1 MKKLLVVAAFVF
13 MASMS
18 YAQWATNGTH
28 IYNTNTGFV
37 GIGISAPTEILHV
50 NNATGQAAVLMQ
62 RPGGIAAN
70 NTVGA
75 IRLLNSGA
83 GAGDYFN
90 FSFRYNNG
98 NHEIIQSAYY
108 APTATFKAFSYFN
121 FGTGKYEVRGGVANV
136 EFLNTGTTLFN
147 GAGAVGIGMGA
158 TPIPAGAKVAVA
170 GKVVC
175 KEIEVTLTGL
185 PDFVF
190 NKDYKLM
197 SLYDVENFVNT
208 NKHLPGVPSESEVL
222 ENGLNL
228 GDMNAT
234 LLQKVEELTL
244 YMINLQK
251 ENDALKVRVGQLE
264 N

>member
-1 MKKLLVVAAFVF
+1 MKKILAVLVLVLFGTI
-13 MASMS
+13 S

-37 GIGISAPTEILHV
+37 GIGISTPTEILHV

-62 RPGGIAAN
+62 RPWAIAGGNA
-70 NTVGA
+70 TVGA
-75 IRLLNSGA
+75 IRLLNSTEGS
-83 GAGDYFN
+83 YFN
-90 FSFRYNNG
+90 FSFRYRAATAA
-98 NHEIIQSAYY
+98 HEIIQSAYY
-108 APTATFKAFSYFN
+108 APTASFKEFSYFN
-121 FGTGKYEVRGGVANV
+121 FTSGVYEIRGGVTQIN
-136 EFLNTGTTLFN
+136 FLNTG
-147 GAGAVGIGMGA
+147 AIGIGLG
-158 TPIPAGAKVAVA
+158 TLPVPAGAKVAIG

-175 KEIEVTLTGL
+175 KEIEVTLAGL

-190 NKDYKLM
+190 QPDYKLM
-197 SLYDVENFVNT
+197 SLYDVENFINE
-208 NKHLPGVPSESEVL
+208 NKHLPGVPSEKEVL

-251 ENDALKVRVGQLE
+251 ENDALKVRISNLE
-264 N
+264 K